1 MLLDAGVPN
10 PASVVVPI
18 LVRLE
23 KLSMK
28 ARSQGLNVEERH
40 NSKRRI
46 ILQFLLI
53 VYPIWA
59 GTDPP
64 RLLHSSFLARQHLNR
79 LFLFLWCNFRGE
91 TKTNIGG
98 PMKKI
103 TCIVA
108 AVAVGCVFSAA
119 QNMRF
124 EVASIKA
131 HARVAGGPV
140 VPQSLRL
147 EPTRLS
153 YANASLMRMETTRNA
168 IEVSVIILSEPPQK
182 TKRASDPVKPF
193 PGAAAI
199 SGVDRANA
207 GRRSTRN

>member
-23 KLSMK
+23 KLSIK

-103 TCIVA
+103 P
-108 AVAVGCVFSAA
+108 
-119 QNMRF
+119 
-124 EVASIKA
+124 ASW
-131 HARVAGGPV
+131 
-140 VPQSLRL
+140 
-147 EPTRLS
+147 
-153 YANASLMRMETTRNA
+153 
-168 IEVSVIILSEPPQK
+168 
-182 TKRASDPVKPF
+182 
-193 PGAAAI
+193 
-199 SGVDRANA
+199 
-207 GRRSTRN
+207 RRSQLAAFFPLRRTCDLRSRQSSRMLALPEGPLSRNRCVWNLPGSVMPMRA